1 MTETNNFA
9 KQIYSNYPALW
20 HLQSMGVLNES
31 NQPNNWP
38 EIKEGQRK
46 TRVAIIDTS
55 VAVDHHC
62 LKDSINRDLALDLF
76 SSRLGTFPYYPEGAT
91 LQLSDLN
98 FTTDV
103 ASDLPKIKQLFTE
116 FESRLSINEDP
127 LYQGVEPMT
136 SSEFSNH
143 GTAIAGLVGAR
154 PISVPVAK
162 DYHNTDTD
170 DVIMPLP
177 YMGVDPMCEIVPI
190 STNFDNDPEMM
201 ILAFVYAELIKA
213 DVILLP
219 RDIPDPLR
227 MEPYLNN
234 EEVDGIKL
242 GDAVA
247 QIHVTDHD
255 KELWAEL
262 SQLIVNIS
270 QKRPIVCAAGNGQ
283 EDSAIYPA
291 NLASEHNGIISVG
304 SVNAKGHR
312 SGYSG
317 ITNLT
322 VMAPS
327 NDGEVFDRF
336 ETRLDEQD
344 VDYTE
349 VGIPSPNDNEKYSH
363 YDIISTDVP
372 GNYGYAFSPY
382 TSDEPE
388 DGLREFGSYF
398 CRFGGTSAASAIVAG
413 FLSLGKSCNEIGE
426 EASGVEV
433 KNWLLSKC
441 KTLSDGDQTFSY
453 PVWYGSASFPDG
465 SETATA

>member
-1 MTETNNFA
+1 M
-9 KQIYSNYPALW
+9 
-20 HLQSMGVLNES
+20 
-31 NQPNNWP
+31 
-38 EIKEGQRK
+38 
-46 TRVAIIDTS
+46 AI
-55 VAVDHHC
+55 
-62 LKDSINRDLALDLF
+62 DLF
-76 SSRLGTFPYYPEGAT
+76 SSRLGTFPYYEEGAT

-103 ASDLPKIKQLFTE
+103 ADTLPAIKQIFTE
-116 FESRLSINEDP
+116 FESRLGTNGDP
-127 LYQGVEPMT
+127 HYLGIEPMT
-136 SSEFSNH
+136 SNEFSNH

-154 PISVPVAK
+154 PVTVPVAK

-170 DVIMPLP
+170 DVELPLP
-177 YMGVDPMCEIVPI
+177 YMGVDPMGELVPI

-201 ILAFVYAELIKA
+201 IVAFLYAELINA

-227 MEPYLNN
+227 MEPQINQV
-234 EEVDGIKL
+234 EIADVFL
-242 GDAVA
+242 GDAVS
-247 QIHVTDHD
+247 QISVSDHD
-255 KELWAEL
+255 KVLWEELA
-262 SQLIVNIS
+262 QLIVNIS

-283 EDSAIYPA
+283 EEFAIYPA

-344 VDYTE
+344 VDYSDI
-349 VGIPSPNDNEKYSH
+349 GIKIPNDNNKYSH

-372 GNYGYAFSPY
+372 GNFGYAFSPY

-413 FLSLGKSCNEIGE
+413 FLSLGVSCDVIGE
-426 EASGVEV
+426 ATSGVEV

-441 KTLSDGDQTFSY
+441 ESLSDGDQVFSY
-453 PVWYGSASFPDG
+453 PVWEGTASFPDQIVPE
-465 SETATA
+465 SV